1 MLAARGDRKPCTVPA
16 CSGTM
21 QFGRTS
27 LNDARRSVQS
37 GTRAGVG
44 PTLDPMGWICSVEP
58 DHFKTGD

>member
-1 MLAARGDRKPCTVPA
+1 
-16 CSGTM
+16 M

-58 DHFKTGD
+58 DHFKSGD